1 LTGSGSLKKPWPS
14 LSESFK
20 NAYPFRLATT
30 SFIYPD
36 YIAPNVRMLA
46 PFIDEIELLFFEST
60 YPGSLPE
67 PKEIRELVRLS
78 ESFGTTYNVH
88 LPLDISLTARDPQ
101 KRQQAVDT
109 VKYCIDLASP
119 LSPTTWTLHLPYG
132 EEGTE
137 NFNRWQER
145 TEKSLRQLCPAH
157 ISGSLI
163 SVETLS
169 YPLEWITDLLA
180 AFDLSVCL
188 DIAHMAV
195 HGMNWARFYENF
207 AHKIPIIHLYGFLKA
222 HEHLGLDQMPA
233 DTRHAVADMLT
244 HFTGTLCL
252 EVFSFAH
259 LEASLKILSQ
269 LA

>member
-1 LTGSGSLKKPWPS
+1 LTGSGSLKKPWPR
-14 LSESFK
+14 LSQSVK

-46 PFIDEIELLFFEST
+46 PFVDEIELLFFEST

-67 PKEIRELVRLS
+67 PKEIRELIHLS

-88 LPLDISLTARDPQ
+88 LPLDISITARDFE

-109 VKYCIDLASP
+109 LKYCIDLASP

-132 EEGTE
+132 EEDTE
-137 NFNRWQER
+137 NFNHWRDR
-145 TEKSLRQLCPAH
+145 TEESLRQLCPAH
-157 ISGSLI
+157 INGSLL
-163 SVETLS
+163 SVETLD
-169 YPLEWITDLLA
+169 YPLEWIADLLA

-195 HGMNWARFYENF
+195 HGLDWIRFYKNF
-207 AHKIPIIHLYGFLKA
+207 AYKIPIIHLYGFKKA
-222 HEHLGLDQMPA
+222 HEHLGLDQMRA
-233 DTRHAVADMLT
+233 DTRRAVADLLPR
-244 HFTGTLCL
+244 FTGTLCL
-252 EVFSFAH
+252 EVFSFVH
-259 LEASLKILSQ
+259 LEASLEILSQ